1 MSFLRFLT
9 SSRTRLSGLSYLGK
23 GTFMS
28 PTLSFAGREMQ
39 DITGGEYDVVMWSP
53 RDEALAE
60 ADDV

>member
-1 MSFLRFLT
+1 M
-9 SSRTRLSGLSYLGK
+9 RLSGLSYLGK

-39 DITGGEYDVVMWSP
+39 DLTGGEYDVVMWSP